1 MNYDTTM
8 ERMIRSSDA
17 ALKVQTAK
25 AQQLERALKD
35 AEARLAE
42 TQRQLATVE
51 QQLARMYGDL
61 DDKDRELAD
70 ALAATTA
77 ATDLLEQA
85 QAQNAATSA
94 QLNAALAVVIAARQ
108 FREDFTY
115 DDKTKTADQWADNPY
130 LYNDLIALRDAISSY
145 DAAQQAQ
152 ANTSHEG
159 EQ

>member
-1 MNYDTTM
+1 MNYDTTV

-35 AEARLAE
+35 AEARFAE

-61 DDKDRELAD
+61 DDKDRELAA
-70 ALAATTA
+70 ALAAATK

-85 QAQNAATSA
+85 QAQREATSA
-94 QLNAALAVVIAARQ
+94 QLNAALAVVNAAQMSSAETRKQ
-108 FREDFTY
+108 M
-115 DDKTKTADQWADNPY
+115 
-130 LYNDLIALRDAISSY
+130 LRDMDSGNYIVIAEYLNCIDFALEQY
-145 DAAQQAQ
+145 AAQQAQ
-152 ANTSHEG
+152 AE
-159 EQ
+159 EAQP